1 MSLYVEL
8 LRHASQLLRKTF
20 ITVDLIIKR
29 PDGSIVLVK
38 RAFDPYKGHWA
49 LPGGFLEHG
58 HTVEETALREAREE
72 TGLEIA
78 IERVVGVYSDPQ
90 RDPRGQIIS
99 VCLMA
104 REVGG
109 ALKAGSDAEEVRS
122 LKELPVELAFDH
134 KTMLGDAG
142 LLKD

>member
-1 MSLYVEL
+1 M
-8 LRHASQLLRKTF
+8 
-20 ITVDLIIKR
+20 
-29 PDGSIVLVK
+29 K
-38 RAFDPYKGHWA
+38 RAFDPYRGYWA

-58 HTVEETALREAREE
+58 DTVEETAVREAREE

-78 IERVVGVYSDPQ
+78 IQRVVGVYSDPK

-99 VCLMA
+99 VCLLA
-104 REVGG
+104 KEAGG

-122 LKELPVELAFDH
+122 LKELPVEIAFDH
-134 KTMLGDAG
+134 RTMLRDAG